1 MGRSFLWLLMK
12 RSEFVGQAARSD
24 IGTQLGSAKDMVELN
39 RKAGLLR
46 RKQLQVDLAASQGF
60 REATDLALRK
70 FLLRRLKS
78 RGSNFS

>member
-1 MGRSFLWLLMK
+1 MSSWL
-12 RSEFVGQAARSD
+12 VPCTARSD

-39 RKAGLLR
+39 RKARLLR
-46 RKQLQVDLAASQGF
+46 RKQLQVDLAASKGF